1 MMDKKR
7 IAQLLE
13 ALGKGLFEKEHV
25 LSLSLLAAVAGE
37 SIFLLN
43 NVLFICILFCSIS
56 YLINES
62 IKK

>member
-37 SIFLLN
+37 SIARPSRNGKEYDSPETEIGFPGRS
-43 NVLFICILFCSIS
+43 FF
-56 YLINES
+56 
-62 IKK
+62 

>member
-37 SIFLLN
+37 SIFCLLYT
-43 NVLFICILFCSIS
+43 SDAAD
-56 YLINES
+56 E
-62 IKK
+62 